1 MLKRYLCFSLI
12 ILVLISTIF
21 FLKQFTSESYT
32 ENRTKPN
39 SQVTSWGYDLLK
51 SDIYLNDSDKIKV
64 AIIDSGINKNH
75 EDLKYLRFKEYNVLE
90 KNIPITDEFGHGTS
104 IAGII
109 AANDN
114 NFGVRGLTN
123 NIEIFDVKI
132 LNEEGK
138 GEIENLIEGIEWC
151 IDQNVEIINL
161 SFGFQT
167 ENEQLK
173 EVINK
178 AVEEDII
185 IVASIGNT
193 FGMQGNYPAKY
204 DEVISITSIS
214 ESLKRSNFASRNNID
229 FAMPG
234 EDIYTTNNEGG
245 YSMVDGTS
253 FATAHATGVI
263 SNLLLLYRQEE
274 QTISFKEYLELFS
287 YKEQGWNYIDYGN
300 GILKQEK
307 RIDNEKIK

>member
-123 NIEIFDVKI
+123 NVEIFDVKI

-138 GEIENLIEGIEWC
+138 GEIENLIE
-151 IDQNVEIINL
+151 EIKVL
-161 SFGFQT
+161 C
-167 ENEQLK
+167 
-173 EVINK
+173 
-178 AVEEDII
+178 
-185 IVASIGNT
+185 
-193 FGMQGNYPAKY
+193 
-204 DEVISITSIS
+204 
-214 ESLKRSNFASRNNID
+214 
-229 FAMPG
+229 
-234 EDIYTTNNEGG
+234 
-245 YSMVDGTS
+245 
-253 FATAHATGVI
+253 
-263 SNLLLLYRQEE
+263 
-274 QTISFKEYLELFS
+274 
-287 YKEQGWNYIDYGN
+287 
-300 GILKQEK
+300 
-307 RIDNEKIK
+307 